1 MGLSDFLFGK
11 APQVAQIDKG
21 ANVQQAN
28 QAFGNTQMGL
38 DQQQAFLQALQG
50 QNGIQN
56 QSNVYNQ
63 LALQAA
69 GQGPNPAQ
77 AMLQNATGANVA
89 NQAALM
95 AGQRGAGANAG
106 LIARQAGM
114 QGGAIQ
120 QQAAGQ
126 GALMQAQQQ
135 LGALGQMGNIAGQQV
150 QNLGQSGQAYSQAAN
165 AQQGNVLNALGQQNA
180 QMVASQNA
188 VNEQNSKR
196 GFANV
201 LGGIAS
207 AIPGVGSLFGGG
219 GGGSNSGGG
228 VSSSAGSPS
237 LGVDTSMGS
246 PQYKLAQ
253 GGEIP
258 ENGPKSNVGRHL
270 KGMTRMAAGGSI
282 GATLKSGGGVPGQAK
297 VKGDSLKNDTVAAK
311 LSPGEIVIPRSVAQ
325 SKNAPEA
332 AAKFVAAILA
342 KKSKK

>member
-1 MGLSDFLFGK
+1 MGDFLFGP
-11 APQVAQIDKG
+11 APQAAQIDKG

-28 QAFGNTQMGL
+28 QAFGNTQQGL
-38 DQQQAFLQALQG
+38 AQQQAFLQALQA
-50 QNGIQN
+50 QHGIQN
-56 QSNVYNQ
+56 QSDVYGQFGNI
-63 LALQAA
+63 AA

-77 AMLQNATGANVA
+77 AMLANATGANVA

-95 AGQRGAGANAG
+95 AGQRGASANAG

-114 QGGAIQ
+114 QGGALQ

-135 LGALGQMGNIAGQQV
+135 LAALGQMGNIAGQQV
-150 QNLGQSGQAYSQAAN
+150 NNLGQAGQAYSQAAQG
-165 AQQGNVLNALGQQNA
+165 QQSNVLNALGQQNQ
-180 QMVASQNA
+180 QMVSSQNN
-188 VNEQNSKR
+188 VNELNSKR

-201 LGGIAS
+201 LGGLSQA
-207 AIPGVGSLFGGG
+207 ATAAAPMF
-219 GGGSNSGGG
+219 
-228 VSSSAGSPS
+228 AH
-237 LGVDTSMGS
+237 
-246 PQYKLAQ
+246 

-258 ENGPKSNVGRHL
+258 EAGPKSNAARHL
-270 KGMTRMAAGGSI
+270 KGMRRMATGGDV
-282 GATLKSGGGVPGQAK
+282 GAALKTGGGVPGQAK

-342 KKSKK
+342 KKKK